1 MKKSVELML
10 AAAAA
15 ASFSLQAFAADAPA
29 PAEAKAAAVKTA
41 APEAKMPAPTFEGL
55 LSFLPDVLA
64 EVNGEKITK
73 KDFIAQLN
81 DAHVHP
87 AMLAQYPQE
96 LLKKLIGAQVDEMI
110 SQKILLALAK
120 KNGFVPSADLVSK
133 EMDSMYA
140 KLTPQQKEQF
150 EGSLKAQKKTFQSY
164 KEEVAKNVNA
174 QAAAALTGFI
184 TKNFVE
190 KLNKTVTDADVEK
203 FYREH
208 QVYFEKPSITVSHI
222 LALCTGVDK
231 ATGKDL
237 DEAGKAKEDA
247 AAKAKIEAIH
257 AKLKQGEKFEDLAE
271 KESDCP
277 SGKSSKGKLP
287 AFTTSGKSDD
297 GGMMEQTFTKAA
309 FALEKPGQISEII
322 KTPFGYHIIRLEEKK
337 APQFVPLADVK
348 DEIKAQL
355 VNEKISEAIMKTINE
370 NKKEMKAVNFLQIAE
385 KLPSAAPAAPAA
397 KPAAPAAPAAK

>member
-1 MKKSVELML
+1 MKKSIRVML

-15 ASFSLQAFAADAPA
+15 ASFSVQAFSADTPVAPA
-29 PAEAKAAAVKTA
+29 AAEAKAPAAAEAAV
-41 APEAKMPAPTFEGL
+41 PAPTLESIL
-55 LSFLPDVLA
+55 AFLPDVLA

-73 KDFIAQLN
+73 KEFIAQL
-81 DAHVHP
+81 ASARIHP
-87 AMLAQYPQE
+87 AMLAQYPPE
-96 LLKKLIGAQVDEMI
+96 LLKKLIAAQVDEMI
-110 SQKILLALAK
+110 DQKILLSLAK
-120 KNGFVPSADLVSK
+120 EDGFVPSAELVNQ
-133 EMDSMYA
+133 EMDKMYA

-150 EGSLKAQKKTFQSY
+150 ESNLKGQNKTYQSY
-164 KEEVAKNVNA
+164 KEEVAKNTNA
-174 QAAAALTGFI
+174 QNAAALTGYI
-184 TKNFVE
+184 TKNFIE

-208 QVYFEKPSITVSHI
+208 QDLFEKPSITVSHI

-237 DEAGKAKEDA
+237 DAEGKAKEDA
-247 AAKAKIEAIH
+247 AAKAKIEAVY

-277 SGKSSKGKLP
+277 SGKATKGKLP

-337 APQFVPLADVK
+337 APQFVALENVK
-348 DEIKAQL
+348 DQIKAQL
-355 VNEKISEAIMKTINE
+355 ANEKISKAIMEKIADFRKN
-370 NKKEMKAVNFLQIAE
+370 MKVVNNLQSAEAVAAPAAE
-385 KLPSAAPAAPAA
+385 APAAPAA
-397 KPAAPAAPAAK
+397 K